1 MLKIKHQNEH
11 IQHAYGDFLYGDGI
25 QEYIRMFKK
34 TDIEGKNVLNL
45 GYFDY
50 NKWTAIQKMGVFDQ
64 HQLELLHTLGK
75 YDCEY
80 THRDYDAFIPLC
92 IFSDDI
98 EKYITNKNAYWYEM
112 ATDKSWNLRGDT
124 PYDAYEA
131 EEVDVAG
138 INHVMMGS
146 GYASGFITNDGS
158 YSYVPVLM
166 DIEDTHDVIYGVA
179 LCWHNK

>member
-1 MLKIKHQNEH
+1 MFKIKNRNAV
-11 IQHAYGDFLYGDGI
+11 IQHPYGDFLYGDGI

-34 TDIEGKNVLNL
+34 KDIVDKNVLNL

-50 NKWTAIQKMGVFDQ
+50 NKWAAIQKMGVFDPI
-64 HQLELLHTLGK
+64 QLEMLRTMGK

-80 THRDYDAFIPLC
+80 TNRDYDGFLPLC

-98 EKYITNKNAYWYEM
+98 EKYITNKNAWWYDM
-112 ATDKSWNLRGDT
+112 AIDKSWNLAPDDEYEDAAILGDI
-124 PYDAYEA
+124 E
-131 EEVDVAG
+131 
-138 INHVMMGS
+138 HVMMGS

-158 YSYVPVLM
+158 YSHVPVLM
-166 DIEDTHDVIYGVA
+166 DIEDTNDVIYGVA

>member
-1 MLKIKHQNEH
+1 MFKIKNRNAE
-11 IQHAYGDFLYGDGI
+11 IQHPYGDFLYGEGI

-34 TDIEGKNVLNL
+34 KDIEGKNVLNL

-50 NKWTAIQKMGVFDQ
+50 NRWTAIQKMGVFDQ
-64 HQLELLHTLGK
+64 KQLELLHSMGK

-80 THRDYDAFIPLC
+80 TNRDYDGFLPLC

-98 EKYITNKNAYWYEM
+98 EKYITNKEVWWFDM
-112 ATDKSWNLRGDT
+112 GTDRTWNLSGES
-124 PYDAYEA
+124 PY
-131 EEVDVAG
+131 EEYADVVIDG

-158 YSYVPVLM
+158 YSHVPVLM
-166 DIEDTHDVIYGVA
+166 DIEDTNDVIYGVA